1 MIGIY
6 GKISKGDKMKSLYD
20 LTFNQLRDFCVDQG
34 WKKFRGQQIFE
45 WLYRKR
51 VNSID
56 EMSDL
61 SLDTREKLKEM
72 FTLEAC
78 VVKEK

>member
-1 MIGIY
+1 
-6 GKISKGDKMKSLYD
+6 MKSLYD

-61 SLDTREKLKEM
+61 RLDTREQLK
-72 FTLEAC
+72 
-78 VVKEK
+78 